1 MRVVEVQSFL
11 SETQDQL
18 TKYVVVL
25 KDDQTGSVEQV
36 MTFTNK
42 DEAEQ
47 HAKHIRQQII
57 GGG

>member
-18 TKYVVVL
+18 TKYVVVM
-25 KDDQTGSVEQV
+25 KDDQTGKPEQIK
-36 MTFTNK
+36 TFDNEA
-42 DEAEQ
+42 EAEQ
-47 HAKHIRQQII
+47 HAEHIRQQII

>member
-25 KDDQTGSVEQV
+25 KDDQTGSVEQIK
-36 MTFTNK
+36 TFTRK
-42 DEAEQ
+42 DEADQ
-47 HAKHIRQQII
+47 HAEHIRQQIV

>member
-25 KDDQTGSVEQV
+25 KDDKTGSVEQI

-42 DEAEQ
+42 DEADQ
-47 HAKHIRQQII
+47 HAEHIRQQIV

>member
-25 KDDQTGSVEQV
+25 KDDKTGSVEQI

-42 DEAEQ
+42 DEADQ
-47 HAKHIRQQII
+47 HAEHIRQQII

>member
-18 TKYVVVL
+18 TKYVVVV
-25 KDDQTGSVEQV
+25 KDDKTGTVEQV
-36 MTFTNK
+36 NTFDNK
-42 DEAEQ
+42 PQADQ
-47 HAKHIRQQII
+47 HAEHIRQQII

>member
-1 MRVVEVQSFL
+1 MRLVEVQSFL

-25 KDDQTGSVEQV
+25 KDDQTGSVEQIK
-36 MTFTNK
+36 TFTSK
-42 DEAEQ
+42 DEADQ
-47 HAKHIRQQII
+47 HAEHIRQQIV

>member
-18 TKYVVVL
+18 TKYVVVM
-25 KDDQTGSVEQV
+25 KDDKTGTVEQIN
-36 MTFTNK
+36 TFDDK
-42 DEAEQ
+42 AQAEQ
-47 HAKHIRQQII
+47 HAEHIRQQMV

>member
-18 TKYVVVL
+18 TKYVVVI

-42 DEAEQ
+42 DEADH
-47 HAKHIRQQII
+47 HAEHIRQQII

>member
-18 TKYVVVL
+18 TKYVVVI

-42 DEAEQ
+42 DEADQ
-47 HAKHIRQQII
+47 HAEHIRQQIV